1 VRSTIVHAFV
11 YSWSVMTDAA
21 INAQQRTALVE
32 RIACYTVG
40 IAGNEN
46 TCIGTGTL
54 ATIDQQHLVITAEH
68 VLKGVDVEGIR
79 FWCRPSA
86 PIIEKAAKDL
96 SRSEI
101 GRLTAG
107 QKLPIETIITDPV
120 TDLAAIKLFSD
131 FKLPEPCEFYSL
143 DKSRQLARWPEDDLD
158 GLSLIYFGFPA
169 ANSLP
174 LWTVGDNTY
183 HYLGCAH
190 GVCHYD
196 KALNTP
202 PWNKF
207 PVSISP
213 DKDFLLKY
221 SLSPENIA
229 PQGFSGCGVWVG
241 SENPE
246 SLVWGSEPLMIGTIH
261 SYLEKSSLLVATK
274 IAKILEIARFT
285 AQGRFQKPSP

>member
-1 VRSTIVHAFV
+1 
-11 YSWSVMTDAA
+11 MTDSA
-21 INAQQRTALVE
+21 INAQQRLALVE

-40 IAGNEN
+40 VAGNEN

-54 ATIDQQHLVITAEH
+54 VTIDQQHLVITAEH
-68 VLKGVDVEGIR
+68 VLKGVDVQSIR
-79 FWCRPSA
+79 FWCRPPT

-107 QKLPIETIITDPV
+107 HKFPIETIITDSDA
-120 TDLAAIKLFSD
+120 DLAAIKLFSD

-143 DKSRQLARWPEDDLD
+143 DKSRQLARWPEDSLD
-158 GLSLIYFGFPA
+158 GLSLIYFGFPV
-169 ANSLP
+169 ANSLS
-174 LWTVGDNTY
+174 LGTVGEKNY
-183 HYLGCAH
+183 YFLGCAH

-196 KALNTP
+196 KALNTQ
-202 PWNKF
+202 PWKNF

-221 SLSPENIA
+221 NLSQENIA

-241 SENPE
+241 SEDPE

-261 SYLEKSSLLVATK
+261 RYFPKTSLLVATK
-274 IAKILEIARFT
+274 VPRILGIAKFT
-285 AQGRFQKPSP
+285 AQGPQKPGQ